1 MVNMEVRMNA
11 HKCHSRSLD
20 AWAGFTMLEA
30 VVGIAVVG
38 IGAAATIGALTNF
51 NSIAAISRNATGAY
65 TVVMNQIDLFQSMSP
80 FNPQKVNATADCD
93 GNIHNQIP
101 KDYANICASNL
112 PTYDMTVG
120 THTIGYAYK
129 DANGVPRV
137 DNQWPVYQYKDPI
150 TGMTVVVKGTLTI
163 AVTDFSAT
171 IPNTYMAVVTITYDY
186 RNHTQA
192 RGNPYTFSMTA
203 IRTSDI

>member
-1 MVNMEVRMNA
+1 MV
-11 HKCHSRSLD
+11 
-20 AWAGFTMLEA
+20 EA
-30 VVGIAVVG
+30 IVGIAVLG
-38 IGAAATIGALTNF
+38 IGAASTIGALTKF

-65 TVVMNQIDLFQSMSP
+65 TVVMNQIDSFQSMSP
-80 FNPQKVNATADCD
+80 FNPQKTNATADCD

-137 DNQWPVYQYKDPI
+137 SSQWPVYQYKNPS
-150 TGMTVVVKGTLTI
+150 TGMTVVVTGTLTV
-163 AVTDFSAT
+163 AVTDVSATT
-171 IPNTYMAVVTITYDY
+171 IPNTYMAVVTITYGY
-186 RNHTQA
+186 LNHDGIHQ
-192 RGNPYTFSMTA
+192 PKYSFSMTA